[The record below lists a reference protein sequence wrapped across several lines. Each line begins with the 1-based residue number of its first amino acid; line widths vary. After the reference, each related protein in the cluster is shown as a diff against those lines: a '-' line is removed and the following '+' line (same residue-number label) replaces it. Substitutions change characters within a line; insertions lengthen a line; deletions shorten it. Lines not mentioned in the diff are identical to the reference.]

1 MIQKDIPLDE
11 NAKQLIKKCEENEVD
26 TSTMG
31 ACQVF
36 LEEIDRGN
44 VVLEDESGQSIIKK
58 SEGQSSGQSEGINQ
72 QDVPTIVRI
81 AFIVRD
87 SEDIENEDIKT
98 AANRLIRRIE
108 IM

>member
-1 MIQKDIPLDE
+1 MVHKEIPLDE
-11 NAKQLIKKCEENEVD
+11 NAKELIKKCENNEVD

-44 VVLEDESGQSIIKK
+44 VVLEDEPGQSYIKK
-58 SEGQSSGQSEGINQ
+58 SKETSGVTQE
-72 QDVPTIVRI
+72 DVPNVVRI

-87 SEDIENEDIKT
+87 SGDITNRDVKA
-98 AANRLIRRIE
+98 AANRVIRRIE
-108 IM
+108 LM

>member
-1 MIQKDIPLDE
+1 MVHKEIPLDE
-11 NAKQLIKKCEENEVD
+11 NAKELIRKCETNKVD

-44 VVLEDESGQSIIKK
+44 VVIEDEPGQSYIKK
-58 SEGQSSGQSEGINQ
+58 SRETSKGVTQE
-72 QDVPTIVRI
+72 DVPNVVRI

-87 SEDIENEDIKT
+87 SGDITNKDVKT
-98 AANRLIRRIE
+98 AANRVIRRIE
-108 IM
+108 LM

>member
-1 MIQKDIPLDE
+1 MVHKEIPLDE
-11 NAKQLIKKCEENEVD
+11 NAKELIKKCENNEVD

-44 VVLEDESGQSIIKK
+44 VVLEDEPGQSYIKK
-58 SEGQSSGQSEGINQ
+58 SKETSSVTQE
-72 QDVPTIVRI
+72 DVPNVVRI

-87 SEDIENEDIKT
+87 SGDITNRDVKT
-98 AANRLIRRIE
+98 AANRVIRRIE
-108 IM
+108 LM